1 MLGRRPLLIAGG
13 LVFALLP
20 FTYVGVASLGMLIAL
35 RFVHGAATA
44 IFGPVA
50 SVIER
55 SSSLQTSMS
64 YAER

>member
-1 MLGRRPLLIAGG
+1 MLGRRPLLVAGG

-20 FTYVGVASLGMLIAL
+20 FTYLGVASLGGLIAL

-50 SVIER
+50 SA
-55 SSSLQTSMS
+55 SLSDV
-64 YAER
+64 APAGAARRG